1 MKKSKIGGDVSPS
14 LKSTNASTCS
24 SASSFSRSC
33 LSKTPLSR
41 GNHSAGAKRSVR
53 LSPVSVIVDD
63 DRRHKSLQS
72 EISNKS
78 SPNRDVSTKNHNNMN
93 SIRSVINEELMEPVM
108 DQNRRVEEVARD
120 LLRNYQRK
128 NQNPHVKHETDRI
141 CLSED
146 VHAHNHPKLQAV
158 LIITD

>member
-33 LSKTPLSR
+33 LSKTPSSR
-41 GNHSAGAKRSVR
+41 GNHSVGAKRSVR
-53 LSPVSVIVDD
+53 LSSVSVIVDD

-93 SIRSVINEELMEPVM
+93 SIRSVINEELMAPVM

-128 NQNPHVKHETDRI
+128 NQNPHVKHEEI
-141 CLSED
+141 Q
-146 VHAHNHPKLQAV
+146 HNV
-158 LIITD
+158 

>member
-1 MKKSKIGGDVSPS
+1 MPS
-14 LKSTNASTCS
+14 
-24 SASSFSRSC
+24 
-33 LSKTPLSR
+33 SR

-53 LSPVSVIVDD
+53 LSSVSVIVDD

-93 SIRSVINEELMEPVM
+93 SIRSVINEELMAPVM

-128 NQNPHVKHETDRI
+128 NQNPHVKHEVVDR
-141 CLSED
+141 S
-146 VHAHNHPKLQAV
+146 
-158 LIITD
+158 

>member
-1 MKKSKIGGDVSPS
+1 MKKSKIGGDVSS
-14 LKSTNASTCS
+14 LLKSTNASTCY

-33 LSKTPLSR
+33 LSKTPSSR

-53 LSPVSVIVDD
+53 LSLVSVIVDD

-93 SIRSVINEELMEPVM
+93 NIRSVINDELMAPVM
-108 DQNRRVEEVARD
+108 DQNRRVEGVARD

-128 NQNPHVKHETDRI
+128 NQNPHIKHEGGPIMGARCVVYCEKHDLYEGPR
-141 CLSED
+141 
-146 VHAHNHPKLQAV
+146 V
-158 LIITD
+158 